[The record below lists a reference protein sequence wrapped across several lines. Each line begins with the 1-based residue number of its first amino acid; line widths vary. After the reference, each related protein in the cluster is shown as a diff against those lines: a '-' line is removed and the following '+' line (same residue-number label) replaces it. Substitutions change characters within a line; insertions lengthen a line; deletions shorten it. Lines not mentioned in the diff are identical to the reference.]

1 MATDHEK
8 LAQELKDVPNIVAE
22 VFAEKMEAAAADNL
36 FSNQQYG
43 QAAEIGRAEVTARQE
58 SGEMRKR

>member
-1 MATDHEK
+1 MSVDPEK
-8 LAQELKDVPNIVAE
+8 LAAELKDMPNIVVE

-36 FSNQQYG
+36 FSNEKYG
-43 QAAEIGRAEVTARQE
+43 QAAEIGRAEVQARQE